1 MSRETRRFI
10 LALLIS
16 VCLVY
21 TVLEPRHVPFMWT
34 WLISPYLPVWL
45 DKPLAILAWFS
56 VAWVVATGFE
66 LFVWRRMY
74 GQSLAGV
81 PRQRK
86 LLTDLFNVL
95 LYVAA
100 AGFIAIETFDLE
112 PTGVFATS
120 SVVAIVLGFALQQ
133 LLTDIFAGVA
143 LNMERPFKAGEWL
156 TVDGIQGM
164 VLETNW
170 RSTHLRT
177 RSMDLLIVPN
187 AVIGRAKLFNHSR
200 PQARHLD
207 FVEVTLQYGV
217 DEAAVQ
223 AVLKDAALTIGG
235 ILSDPAPIIA
245 VHELRP
251 SVMVWRIYFFT
262 DDFGPVVIQ
271 KAQLLLAVYTALR
284 GGELNI
290 YLPRDEA
297 IVHLDAPGAIQTGAI
312 QAN

>member
-1 MSRETRRFI
+1 MSRETRRFL
-10 LALLIS
+10 LALIIS
-16 VCLVY
+16 IGLVY
-21 TVLEPRHVPFMWT
+21 AVLEPRHVPFMWT
-34 WLISPYLPVWL
+34 WLISPYLPIWL
-45 DKPLAILAWFS
+45 DRPLAILAWFS

-74 GQSLAGV
+74 GQSLDGV

-95 LYVAA
+95 LYAA
-100 AGFIAIETFDLE
+100 SAGFIAVEVFKLE

-120 SVVAIVLGFALQQ
+120 SVLAIIIGFALQQ

-143 LNMERPFKAGEWL
+143 LNLERPFKAGDWI
-156 TVDGIQGM
+156 TMDGTQGL
-164 VLETNW
+164 VLMTNW

-177 RSMDLLIVPN
+177 RSMDLMVVPN

-217 DEAAVQ
+217 DESAVQ
-223 AVLKDAALTIGG
+223 ALLKEAALTIEGV
-235 ILSDPAPIIA
+235 LADPAPIIA
-245 VHELRP
+245 VHELRDG
-251 SVMVWRIYFFT
+251 VMVWRIYFFT
-262 DDFGPVVIQ
+262 DDFGRVVIM
-271 KAQLLLAVYTALR
+271 KAQLLLAAYAALR
-284 GGELNI
+284 GALNI
-290 YLPRDEA
+290 YLPRAET
-297 IVHLDAPGAIQTGAI
+297 IVHLDAPGAAV

>member
-21 TVLEPRHVPFMWT
+21 AVLQPRHVPFMWT

-56 VAWVVATGFE
+56 VAWVIATGFE

-86 LLTDLFNVL
+86 LLTDLFNVM

-100 AGFIAIETFDLE
+100 AGFIAIETFNLE

-120 SVVAIVLGFALQQ
+120 SVVAIILGFALQQ
-133 LLTDIFAGVA
+133 LLADIFAGVA
-143 LNMERPFKAGEWL
+143 LNLERPFKAGEWITL
-156 TVDGIQGM
+156 DGIQGL
-164 VLETNW
+164 VLMTNW

-177 RSMDLLIVPN
+177 RSMDLLVVPN

-207 FVEVTLQYGV
+207 FVDVTLQYGA
-217 DEAAVQ
+217 DEAVVQ
-223 AVLKDAALTIGG
+223 SVLKTAALTIEGV
-235 ILSDPAPIIA
+235 LADPAPIIA
-245 VHELRP
+245 VHELRAGT
-251 SVMVWRIYFFT
+251 MVWRIYFFI
-262 DDFGPVVIQ
+262 DDFGPVVII
-271 KAQLLLAVYTALR
+271 KAKMLHAAYAALR
-284 GGELNI
+284 AGDLAP
-290 YLPRDEA
+290 YLPRNEA
-297 IVHLDAPGAIQTGAI
+297 FVHLDPPAVL
-312 QAN
+312 

>member
-1 MSRETRRFI
+1 MSRETRRFL

-16 VCLVY
+16 IALVY
-21 TVLEPRHVPFMWT
+21 AVLQPRHVPFMWA
-34 WLISPYLPVWL
+34 WLISPHLPIWV
-45 DKPLAILAWFS
+45 DRPLAVLAGFSLAW
-56 VAWVVATGFE
+56 VIATGFE

-86 LLTDLFNVL
+86 LLTDLFNVT

-100 AGFIAIETFDLE
+100 AGFIAIEIFHLE

-120 SVVAIVLGFALQQ
+120 SVIAIILGFALQQ

-143 LNMERPFKAGEWL
+143 LNMERPFKAGDWITL
-156 TVDGIQGM
+156 DGIQGL

-177 RSMDLLIVPN
+177 RTMDLLVVPN

-200 PQARHLD
+200 PQVRHLD
-207 FVEVTLQYGV
+207 FVDVTLQYGV

-223 AVLKDAALTIGG
+223 TVLKDAAVTVDGVLA
-235 ILSDPAPIIA
+235 DPAPI
-245 VHELRP
+245 VTLHELRAGT
-251 SVMVWRIYFFT
+251 MLWRIYFFT
-262 DDFGPVVIQ
+262 DDFGRIVVM
-271 KAQLLLAVYTALR
+271 KAQVLLAIYAALR
-284 GGELNI
+284 GGALNI
-290 YLPRDEA
+290 YLPRDET
-297 IVHLDAPGAIQTGAI
+297 IVHLDAPGAIQT
-312 QAN
+312 N

>member
-1 MSRETRRFI
+1 MSRETRRFL

-16 VCLVY
+16 IALVY
-21 TVLEPRHVPFMWT
+21 AVLQPRHVPFMWT
-34 WLISPYLPVWL
+34 WLISPHLPLWL
-45 DKPLAILAWFS
+45 DRPLAVLAGFSLAW
-56 VAWVVATGFE
+56 VIATGFE

-86 LLTDLFNVL
+86 LLTDLFNVT

-100 AGFIAIETFDLE
+100 AGFIAIEIFHLE

-120 SVVAIVLGFALQQ
+120 SVIAIILGFALQQ

-143 LNMERPFKAGEWL
+143 LNMERPFKAGEWI
-156 TVDGIQGM
+156 TIDGIQGM

-177 RSMDLLIVPN
+177 RSMDLLVVPN

-200 PQARHLD
+200 PQARHLG
-207 FVEVTLQYGV
+207 FVDVTLQYGV

-223 AVLKDAALTIGG
+223 TALKDAALTIEG

-245 VHELRP
+245 VHELNAG
-251 SVMVWRIYFFT
+251 VMVWRIYFFT
-262 DDFGPVVIQ
+262 DDFSRVVIM
-271 KAQLLLAVYTALR
+271 KAQLLYAAYAALR
-284 GGELNI
+284 AGDLAAH
-290 YLPRDEA
+290 LPRNEA
-297 IVHLDAPGAIQTGAI
+297 FLHLDPPVVSQRD
-312 QAN
+312 

>member
-1 MSRETRRFI
+1 MSRETRRFL

-16 VCLVY
+16 IALVY
-21 TVLEPRHVPFMWT
+21 AVLQPRHAPFMWT

-45 DKPLAILAWFS
+45 DRPLAILAWFS

-66 LFVWRRMY
+66 LFLWRRMY
-74 GQSLAGV
+74 GQSLVGV

-86 LLTDLFNVL
+86 LLTDLFNVM

-133 LLTDIFAGVA
+133 LLADIFAGVA
-143 LNMERPFKAGEWL
+143 LNMERPFKAGDWI
-156 TVDGIQGM
+156 TMDGVQGM

-170 RSTHLRT
+170 RATHLRT
-177 RSMDLLIVPN
+177 RTMDLLVVPN
-187 AVIGRAKLFNHSR
+187 GVIGRAKLFNHSR

-207 FVEVTLQYGV
+207 FVDVTLQYGV

-223 AVLKDAALTIGG
+223 TLLKNAALTVDG
-235 ILSDPAPIIA
+235 ILADPAPIIA
-245 VHELRP
+245 LHELKAG
-251 SVMVWRIYFFT
+251 VMIWRIYFFT
-262 DDFGPVVIQ
+262 DDFGRVVIM
-271 KAQLLLAVYTALR
+271 KAQLLLAVYAALR
-284 GGELNI
+284 GGALNV
-290 YLPRDEA
+290 YLPRDET
-297 IVHLDAPGAIQTGAI
+297 IVHLDAPGAIQ
-312 QAN
+312 AN